1 MDIND
6 FTDIIQNVC
15 NDNTK
20 GVLILQITKDELMNF
35 YKFGELSFL
44 EKLGLLEAYKHDI
57 LQEPDQE
64 FLEERN
70 PGFRAVI

>member
-20 GVLILQITKDELMNF
+20 GVLILQITNDEIMNF
-35 YKFGELSFL
+35 YKFGELSYL

-57 LQEPDQE
+57 LQEPYQE

>member
-1 MDIND
+1 
-6 FTDIIQNVC
+6 
-15 NDNTK
+15 
-20 GVLILQITKDELMNF
+20 MNF

-57 LQEPDQE
+57 LQEPYQE